1 VLSAAETGTDRT
13 LLAVNRIVGIKV
25 NKMGANTA
33 DDETEQLTLQVDDRG
48 RVTIPKAVRERL
60 GITAGSEVPAYLSG
74 SVLTVDPKPSG
85 KLQPATAGRE
95 EWADTTPTDAGEALF
110 GPTDTDDE

>member
-1 VLSAAETGTDRT
+1 MLSAAETGIDRT
-13 LLAVNRIVGIKV
+13 LLAVNEIVGITV
-25 NKMGANTA
+25 TKMGTNAV

-85 KLQPATAGRE
+85 KLQPATAGRD
-95 EWADTTPTDAGEALF
+95 EWTDTTPTDAGEALF
-110 GPTDTDDE
+110 GQTDTDNE